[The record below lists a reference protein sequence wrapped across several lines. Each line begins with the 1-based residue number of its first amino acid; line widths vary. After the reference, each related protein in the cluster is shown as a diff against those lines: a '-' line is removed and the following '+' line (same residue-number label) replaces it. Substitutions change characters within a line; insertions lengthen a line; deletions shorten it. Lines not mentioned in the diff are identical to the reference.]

1 MSAARFFGDDHAP
14 GINFTPDDEE
24 LVELYLLPRVRG
36 EPDPFPGLIID
47 DDEAATTQ
55 PWTLFS
61 RHHLPQKDALPAFF
75 YVRTPG
81 AKPGVHPVRR
91 CDGGGTWKSQRRV
104 GKNKDD
110 SHALLVG
117 GEKIQ
122 WIRHNLNFNMG
133 SGSIGWVMREYSIPV
148 HPSLKVCRISFSGH
162 GQKRTRVPDGS
173 SLSAGEEPAMKR
185 ARVADAADSGSAS
198 WTTTT
203 SFDQEI
209 VEAGASG
216 DQEPTQDFYDGQS
229 NGVAIQEQTMGQP
242 PSAPQEPAA
251 HAFFA
256 DQDPS
261 SDSRMASS
269 AHGGSATAP
278 PPCYPFSGTTTTFV
292 QDLGAAQALL
302 DQDPSQNFS
311 EEEIENMMG
320 VLTDPNWTWEVE
332 PYPNRQQKMD
342 DCSLAAMQTPC
353 FFAPDDNNS
362 ASSASASCITTTR
375 TSPDHDYL
383 QQTSQDQGIAE
394 MVAEMTDA
402 DGQLD
407 LVPPMAMMEQHV
419 DQEPGMSNGSGY
431 MDLLVQGLPNVA
443 TGTQGVLDSEGIDFL
458 LLLASASA
466 PSA

>member
-1 MSAARFFGDDHAP
+1 M
-14 GINFTPDDEE
+14 E
-24 LVELYLLPRVRG
+24 LRSKSRQWGSLLLRRKNLLPMLSLLIKILLQIRGWRVRHT
-36 EPDPFPGLIID
+36 
-47 DDEAATTQ
+47 A
-55 PWTLFS
+55 
-61 RHHLPQKDALPAFF
+61 
-75 YVRTPG
+75 
-81 AKPGVHPVRR
+81 
-91 CDGGGTWKSQRRV
+91 
-104 GKNKDD
+104 
-110 SHALLVG
+110 ALLRRLLLV
-117 GEKIQ
+117 I
-122 WIRHNLNFNMG
+122 L
-133 SGSIGWVMREYSIPV
+133 
-148 HPSLKVCRISFSGH
+148 
-162 GQKRTRVPDGS
+162 
-173 SLSAGEEPAMKR
+173 
-185 ARVADAADSGSAS
+185 
-198 WTTTT
+198 
-203 SFDQEI
+203 
-209 VEAGASG
+209 
-216 DQEPTQDFYDGQS
+216 
-229 NGVAIQEQTMGQP
+229 
-242 PSAPQEPAA
+242 
-251 HAFFA
+251 
-256 DQDPS
+256 
-261 SDSRMASS
+261 
-269 AHGGSATAP
+269 
-278 PPCYPFSGTTTTFV
+278 SGTTTTFV

-332 PYPNRQQKMD
+332 PYPNRQQQMD

-353 FFAPDDNNS
+353 FFAPDDNNNS